1 MASIPLLA
9 PRIRA
14 DGYVGLYNQGATCY
28 LNSLLQSLFFTPEFR
43 SALLH
48 RWQYN
53 AVSHP
58 KADKCIPYQ
67 LQLLF
72 ARLLASKRPAVETA
86 ALTRSF
92 RWTDA
97 ESFRQHDIQE
107 LMRVLFA
114 ALDKTLNK
122 SASAATAPAAATTE
136 QTDGQLNGKHVNEMK
151 TDAVNAACATPSAS
165 PSASPQLSPTPSS
178 PLSPTNLSSSF
189 PSFSPTSPSFVHQL
203 YCGKLTDY
211 LRCLSCHTARQRTDD
226 FMDVSLDVE
235 HCTSL
240 EQAMGKFIE
249 PETLTGD
256 NRWRCD
262 SCQTKVD
269 AQKGLHFHTLPPVL
283 TIQLKRFVFDFN
295 LMQRTKLQ
303 HRVTFSDMIDMAAY
317 LPAAAAQSSPLIY
330 DLFAVLM
337 HSGTANGGHYYSY
350 IRAFH
355 GQFLEFNDT
364 NVYALPTN
372 AWEQAYGG
380 GRGACAYMLIYRSRE
395 LEMEAGGAVGGGLG
409 LGSEE
414 RLVSLEEL
422 EREGAGGQQNEWRLM
437 KERGGREEDAE
448 AAARHQRQR
457 EVDLVPAALK
467 AVIDAEDEVWLKQQQ
482 QQEAERRRMEV
493 TVLYAGEEHTFHFDQ
508 ETAMADCLTAAAA
521 HFALPASL
529 SSDDLRFRRYD
540 RTHEWTAEPYP
551 AHLTLSQCHFNKR
564 NTVTLEIKQP
574 DTDWS
579 PHNPH
584 LIPVRLV
591 RAHADN
597 LAAIVQQSAA
607 PSSDDCRMLSF
618 DCSLPLCT
626 FRVAAA
632 ALFGLEAA
640 QVRLVRLLED
650 RGEVLDVEET
660 SLREYRVSVGDV
672 LYVEEVDSNGAVG
685 ESGGVSSSPL
695 LRLLDD
701 SKCQIK
707 ILFNLPTPLT
717 PSSSAAPAVSSAAVD
732 LADAPAYEQAI
743 YISKHATLRSLKSA
757 ISPLVALPSSAFRL
771 SRNECSAH
779 WKDEDATL
787 SQLGLVDYS
796 SVYVSE
802 GRQCGKDE
810 YNLRCYLLQ
819 PNQSQHRSSTWP
831 ASSFLFLFDLPTP
844 TSSTIAQL
852 KVQLLSHL
860 NAQFGDMHGGGNG
873 LGVVHFR
880 LRDKKGAVSSRLYE
894 EGRVVGE
901 VLVDEGEV
909 VVEPCESEEAA
920 RVLKECVLVRW
931 CWWDGRQLSGEH
943 ELMVRKMVIVGTIRE
958 EMRAAWR
965 RGRGGGGS
973 SKRPEVEKR
982 ASRVEEEKQPADS
995 TTAYPP
1001 LWLARGMARVRMR
1014 KVDVDKVSWLSEA
1027 ELPDNKLA
1035 KNNPLR
1041 LSAGDLIIAT
1051 TVPPT
1056 PAFKAGS
1063 QPTAAAVPEA
1073 PSLSAPPAPPLAPP
1087 LPPAAGPPGA
1097 AAVPSATDV
1106 TRPSLSALSSAK
1118 SRLRRAA
1125 GVKGGSEVTIKTG
1138 RVVPVREYGLFI
1150 DIEDEIAAI
1159 DRACAEAERLER
1171 VKQADQAEEGTD
1183 AHAAEEEQKPV
1194 EEHKE

>member
-1 MASIPLLA
+1 MAA
-9 PRIRA
+9 RVRA
-14 DGYVGLYNQGATCY
+14 VGHVGLFNQGATCY

-122 SASAATAPAAATTE
+122 TTAAAPPAAEHSTAPA
-136 QTDGQLNGKHVNEMK
+136 NGTAHVVESK
-151 TDAVNAACATPSAS
+151 TANSTPSSASPAAS

-189 PSFSPTSPSFVHQL
+189 PSFSPMSPSFVHQL

-211 LRCLSCHTARQRTDD
+211 LRCLSCHTARQRTDE

-240 EQAMGKFIE
+240 EQAMHTFIQ

-262 SCQTKVD
+262 NCQTKVD

-303 HRVTFSDMIDMAAY
+303 HRVSFPQMIDMSAY
-317 LPAAAAQSSPLIY
+317 MPAGGGGALIY

-350 IRAFH
+350 IRAFND
-355 GQFLEFNDT
+355 QFLEFNDT
-364 NVYALPTN
+364 NVYTLPAN

-395 LEMEAGGAVGGGLG
+395 LEMESGGALAGGLG
-409 LGSEE
+409 VGSEE

-422 EREGAGGQQNEWRLM
+422 EREVGMGGKGDEWRLM
-437 KERGGREEDAE
+437 KERGGQEEDVE
-448 AAARHQRQR
+448 AAARQMRQR
-457 EVDLVPAALK
+457 EVELLPAELK
-467 AVIDAEDEVWLKQQQ
+467 AVVEAEDEAWLKVQQQ
-482 QQEAERRRMEV
+482 HEEQRRRMEV
-493 TVLYAGEEHTFHFDQ
+493 TVLYAGNEHTFHFDQ
-508 ETAMADCLTAAAA
+508 DTLMADCLTTVAT

-529 SSDDLRFRRYD
+529 SHTDDVRFRRYD

-551 AHLTLSQCHFNKR
+551 AHLTLSQCEFNKR
-564 NTVTLEIKQP
+564 NTVTLETKTP
-574 DTDWS
+574 TTDWP

-584 LIPVRLV
+584 LIPIRLI
-591 RAHADN
+591 RTTLAN
-597 LAAIVQQSAA
+597 LSGIVQQSTP
-607 PSSDDCRMLSF
+607 PSPADCHMLAT
-618 DCSLPLCT
+618 DCTLPLHT
-626 FRVAAA
+626 FRQAVAELLGVGGA
-632 ALFGLEAA
+632 GGGKC
-640 QVRLVRLLED
+640 VRLVRLLED
-650 RGEVLDVEET
+650 RGEVLEEDER
-660 SLREYRVSVGDV
+660 SLKDYKVCVGDV
-672 LYVEEVDSNGAVG
+672 LYVEEVDGGGEMDGSSGA
-685 ESGGVSSSPL
+685 STSPL
-695 LRLLDD
+695 CRLLDE

-707 ILFNLPTPLT
+707 VLFNLPNPTVT
-717 PSSSAAPAVSSAAVD
+717 SSSSAASLSSASSD
-732 LADAPAYEQAI
+732 LSDAPAYEQALH
-743 YISKHATLRSLKSA
+743 ISKHATLRSLKFA
-757 ISPLVALPSSAFRL
+757 ISPLVELPTSAFRL

-802 GRQCGKDE
+802 GRQCGKE
-810 YNLRCYLLQ
+810 EFNLRCYLLQ
-819 PNQSQHRSSTWP
+819 PNSCVPNRSSTSTNTSSSSS
-831 ASSFLFLFDLPTP
+831 SSFLFLFDLPT
-844 TSSTIAQL
+844 STTLTIGQL
-852 KVQLLSHL
+852 KLHLLTHL
-860 NAQFGDMHGGGNG
+860 NNQHGDVHGGGNG
-873 LGVVHFR
+873 FGILHFR
-880 LRDKKGAVSSRLYE
+880 LRDKKGSVSSRLYE

-901 VLVDEGEV
+901 VLVDEGEI
-909 VVEPCESEEAA
+909 VVERCESEEAA
-920 RVLKECVLVRW
+920 RVVKECVLVRW
-931 CWWDGRQLSGEH
+931 CWWDGRQLSSEH
-943 ELMVRKMVIVGTIRE
+943 ELMVRKMVMVGTLRE

-965 RGRGGGGS
+965 REKQGNGS
-973 SKRPEVEKR
+973 SKVAEEQKQVS
-982 ASRVEEEKQPADS
+982 AMDEEKQHPTDAADPC
-995 TTAYPP
+995 PP
-1001 LWLARGMARVRMR
+1001 IWLARGMARVRMR
-1014 KVDVDKVSWLSEA
+1014 KTDVDKVAWLSET
-1027 ELPDNKLA
+1027 ELADNKLA

-1041 LSAGDLIIAT
+1041 LAAGDLIIAT
-1051 TVPPT
+1051 IISPHSRYHQKHTT
-1056 PAFKAGS
+1056 TT
-1063 QPTAAAVPEA
+1063 TAAAVPEA
-1073 PSLSAPPAPPLAPP
+1073 PTLSAPPAPPMAPP
-1087 LPPAAGPPGA
+1087 IAPAIGAAGAVVA
-1097 AAVPSATDV
+1097 AAPAQ
-1106 TRPSLSALSSAK
+1106 R
-1118 SRLRRAA
+1118 
-1125 GVKGGSEVTIKTG
+1125 
-1138 RVVPVREYGLFI
+1138 
-1150 DIEDEIAAI
+1150 
-1159 DRACAEAERLER
+1159 
-1171 VKQADQAEEGTD
+1171 
-1183 AHAAEEEQKPV
+1183 
-1194 EEHKE
+1194 

>member
-1 MASIPLLA
+1 MPPAIPLLA
-9 PRIRA
+9 PRVRA
-14 DGYVGLYNQGATCY
+14 DGYVGLFNQGATCY

-122 SASAATAPAAATTE
+122 NASAAQPAATAE
-136 QTDGQLNGKHVNEMK
+136 HSNGQMNGKQVVEMK
-151 TDAVNAACATPSAS
+151 TDGINSTSASPSAS
-165 PSASPQLSPTPSS
+165 PSTSPQLSPTPSS

-235 HCTSL
+235 QCTSL
-240 EQAMGKFIE
+240 EQAMHTFIQ

-262 SCQTKVD
+262 KCNTKVD

-283 TIQLKRFVFDFN
+283 TIQLKRFVFDFS

-303 HRVTFSDMIDMAAY
+303 HRVTFPGMIDMAAY
-317 LPAAAAQSSPLIY
+317 VPSGAVPSSPLIY

-350 IRAFH
+350 IRAFN

-364 NVYALPTN
+364 NVYALPAN

-422 EREGAGGQQNEWRLM
+422 EREGGVGGKEEEWRLM

-448 AAARHQRQR
+448 AAAQQLRQR
-457 EVDLVPAALK
+457 EVDLLPAALK
-467 AVIDAEDEVWLKQQQ
+467 AVVDAEDEVWLKQQQ
-482 QQEAERRRMEV
+482 QQQEERRRMEV
-493 TVLYAGEEHTFHFDQ
+493 TVLYTGNEHTFHFDQ
-508 ETAMADCLTAAAA
+508 DTVMADCLTAVAA
-521 HFALPASL
+521 HFNLPASL
-529 SSDDLRFRRYD
+529 SSSDDIRFRRYD

-551 AHLTLSQCHFNKR
+551 AHLTLSQCQFNKR
-564 NTVTLEIKQP
+564 NTVTLETKQP
-574 DTDWS
+574 NTPWP

-584 LIPVRLV
+584 LIPIRLI
-591 RAHADN
+591 RTHPDN
-597 LAAIVQQSAA
+597 LISIVQQSAP
-607 PSSDDCRMLSF
+607 PSQHDCRMLSF
-618 DCSLPLCT
+618 DCSLPLQAL
-626 FRVAAA
+626 REAAV
-632 ALFGLEAA
+632 ALFGLESGGG
-640 QVRLVRLLED
+640 VRLVRLLED
-650 RGEVLDVEET
+650 RGEVLDVEER
-660 SLREYRVSVGDV
+660 SVKEYKVGVGDV
-672 LYVEEVDSNGAVG
+672 LYVEEVEAGSSGVDGDSA
-685 ESGGVSSSPL
+685 GVSSSPL

-707 ILFNLPTPLT
+707 ILFNLPAATTSL
-717 PSSSAAPAVSSAAVD
+717 SSTTAAVSSAASD
-732 LADAPAYEQAI
+732 LADAPAYEQAL

-810 YNLRCYLLQ
+810 YNLRIYLLQ
-819 PNQSQHRSSTWP
+819 PNPSQHRSAASP

-852 KVQLLSHL
+852 KLQLRQHL
-860 NAQFGDMHGGGNG
+860 DAQFGDVQGGGNG
-873 LGVVHFR
+873 LGVVWFR

-894 EGRVVGE
+894 EGRLVGE
-901 VLVDEGEV
+901 ALVDEGEV
-909 VVEPCESEEAA
+909 VVERCESEEAA
-920 RVLKECVLVRW
+920 RVLKDCVLVRW

-943 ELMVRKMVIVGTIRE
+943 ELMVRKMVMVGMIRD
-958 EMRAAWR
+958 EMRATWI
-965 RGRGGGGS
+965 
-973 SKRPEVEKR
+973 R
-982 ASRVEEEKQPADS
+982 ARISARSLKPLEEQKEEKQQAEVPAP
-995 TTAYPP
+995 YPP
-1001 LWLARGMARVRMR
+1001 MWLARGMARVRMR
-1014 KVDVDKVSWLSEA
+1014 KADVDKVSWLSEA

-1056 PAFKAGS
+1056 SAAKAS
-1063 QPTAAAVPEA
+1063 SLSTAAAVPEA
-1073 PSLSAPPAPPLAPP
+1073 PSLSAPSAPPLAPP
-1087 LPPAAGPPGA
+1087 LPPAAGPGA
-1097 AAVPSATDV
+1097 AAPPTNDDV

-1125 GVKGGSEVTIKTG
+1125 GVKGGSDVTIKTG

-1159 DRACAEAERLER
+1159 DRACAEAERVDRER
-1171 VKQADQAEEGTD
+1171 KTEQTAVGADGQVD
-1183 AHAAEEEQKPV
+1183 AAVLKPL

>member
-1 MASIPLLA
+1 M
-9 PRIRA
+9 
-14 DGYVGLYNQGATCY
+14 
-28 LNSLLQSLFFTPEFR
+28 
-43 SALLH
+43 
-48 RWQYN
+48 
-53 AVSHP
+53 
-58 KADKCIPYQ
+58 
-67 LQLLF
+67 
-72 ARLLASKRPAVETA
+72 
-86 ALTRSF
+86 
-92 RWTDA
+92 
-97 ESFRQHDIQE
+97 
-107 LMRVLFA
+107 LFA

-122 SASAATAPAAATTE
+122 TNAASPAASAAD
-136 QTDGQLNGKHVNEMK
+136 QVNGQPNGKLVLEMK
-151 TDAVNAACATPSAS
+151 TDSASSAFATPSAS

-189 PSFSPTSPSFVHQL
+189 PSFSPSSPSFVHQL

-240 EQAMGKFIE
+240 EQAMRHFIE

-262 SCQTKVD
+262 KCQTKVD

-303 HRVTFSDMIDMAAY
+303 HRVTFPDMVDMAAY
-317 LPAAAAQSSPLIY
+317 LPPAASGQPSPPLIY

-337 HSGTANGGHYYSY
+337 HSGTANGGHYFSY
-350 IRAFH
+350 IRAFN

-395 LEMEAGGAVGGGLG
+395 LEMEAAATMGGKLG
-409 LGSEE
+409 LTGED

-422 EREGAGGQQNEWRLM
+422 EREGGAGGKEEEWRLM

-448 AAARHQRQR
+448 AAAKQLRQR
-457 EVDLVPAALK
+457 EVELIPAALM
-467 AVIDAEDEVWLKQQQ
+467 AVIDAEDEVWLKQQRLQ
-482 QQEAERRRMEV
+482 DVERRRMEV
-493 TVLYAGEEHTFHFDQ
+493 TVLYAGDEHAFHFDQ
-508 ETAMADCLTAAAA
+508 DTPMADCLTIVAA
-521 HFALPASL
+521 HFHIPATLSL
-529 SSDDLRFRRYD
+529 SEDVRFRRYD

-551 AHLTLSQCHFNKR
+551 AHLTLSQCQFNKR
-564 NTVTLEIKQP
+564 STVTLETKQP
-574 DTDWS
+574 NTDW
-579 PHNPH
+579 PLHNPN
-584 LIPVRLV
+584 LIPIRLI

-597 LAAIVQQSAA
+597 VACIVQQSAP
-607 PSSDDCRMLSF
+607 PSVDDCRILSF
-618 DCSLPLCT
+618 DCSLQLRT
-626 FRVAAA
+626 FREAVGG
-632 ALFGLEAA
+632 LFECEAA
-640 QVRLVRLLED
+640 RVRLVRLLD
-650 RGEVLDVEET
+650 DKGEVLEMDET
-660 SLREYRVSVGDV
+660 TLKEYRVAVGDV
-672 LYVEEVDSNGAVG
+672 LYVEQVDDSGSTDG
-685 ESGGVSSSPL
+685 GSGGPSMSPL
-695 LRLLDD
+695 LRMLDD

-707 ILFNLPTPLT
+707 ILFNLPTST
-717 PSSSAAPAVSSAAVD
+717 ASSSPDPSVISSAVSD
-732 LADAPAYEQAI
+732 LADAPAYEQAL

-757 ISPLVALPSSAFRL
+757 ISPLVALPSSSFRL

-802 GRQCGKDE
+802 GRQCGKEE

-819 PNQSQHRSSTWP
+819 PNQSQHRSSAAP

-844 TSSTIAQL
+844 TSCSIAQL
-852 KVQLLSHL
+852 KLQLLSHL
-860 NAQFGDMHGGGNG
+860 NAQFGDVHGGGNG
-873 LGVVHFR
+873 FGLVHFR
-880 LRDKKGAVSSRLYE
+880 LRDKKGSVSSRLFE
-894 EGRVVGE
+894 EGRLVGE
-901 VLVDEGEV
+901 ALVDEGEV
-909 VVEPCESEEAA
+909 VVERCESEEAA

-931 CWWDGRQLSGEH
+931 CWWDGKQLSGEN
-943 ELMVRKMVIVGTIRE
+943 EMMVRKMVMVGTIRE

-965 RGRGGGGS
+965 RGRGSGLGS
-973 SKRPEVEKR
+973 KHFEEEEEEKR
-982 ASRVEEEKQPADS
+982 ASDVEEEKQQVNS
-995 TTAYPP
+995 ITQCPP

-1014 KVDVDKVSWLSEA
+1014 KADVDKVSWLSEA
-1027 ELPDNKLA
+1027 DLLDNKLA

-1051 TVPPT
+1051 TVPPSHAT
-1056 PAFKAGS
+1056 KAGVHS
-1063 QPTAAAVPEA
+1063 TAAAVPEA
-1073 PSLSAPPAPPLAPP
+1073 PSLAAPCAPPLAPP
-1087 LPPAAGPPGA
+1087 IAHAVGSGA
-1097 AAVPSATDV
+1097 AVVATAPSSVDV

-1125 GVKGGSEVTIKTG
+1125 GVKGGSDVTVKTG
-1138 RVVPVREYGLFI
+1138 RVIPVREYGLFI
-1150 DIEDEIAAI
+1150 DIDDEIAAI
-1159 DRACAEAERLER
+1159 DRACAEAERVDREKLTAAGADSNR
-1171 VKQADQAEEGTD
+1171 VD
-1183 AHAAEEEQKPV
+1183 AAMWKPL